1 MSWFGARPQMGVP
14 MVPMPM
20 MQMQMG
26 MRMGGPPTSGG
37 GAPPMQA
44 QPRPQKMEI
53 PTGPAVTV
61 FVGNITERAPDAMVR
76 HLLTTCG
83 NVLSWKR
90 VQGAT
95 GKLQAFGFCELSNPD
110 AGLRAIRLLND
121 YAIADKSLVVK
132 VDAKTK
138 KILDDYLTDRMKKNG
153 DEEKESEGYLD
164 DDMKYDD
171 NLAKER
177 VLQILKDHAKEIESF
192 VPQEGTAL
200 PVQREAP
207 PAHALLQRMGTR
219 DEGLDNVED
228 EKKGIISRE
237 IDKFRE
243 TMKIREAEREEKG
256 KEKDKDREREK
267 ERDRDRKSSP
277 PARRSRDRESR
288 EKSRGRESRGREARS
303 QSTRISRRR
312 SPSPPPRVRVS
323 RSRSRSREP
332 REPRSRGTRSEERNK
347 SEKELQ
353 KEREME
359 AEEKERRKAEK
370 KATEKEENYQA
381 RLMAWERRES
391 KKAKDYEKEKKK
403 EKQKAED
410 MEREAKKLKEFLE
423 DYDDE
428 KDDPK
433 YYRGRELA
441 RRMSVRE
448 REAAKDADDRT
459 REEEEVEE
467 LKKQIFSNASVKDP
481 DAEFAKRLRERENQ
495 FLPPGAQQKQ
505 QQPRE
510 ASPTQP
516 LRDQSPPS
524 PDREPSPMDDSYGG
538 GFDNGDNSVDISSP
552 TPDPEPTIN
561 PISLPGPK
569 LDAVN
574 KRRKMQVADIFNQ
587 DLDDDDDHK
596 PKKKLKPLP
605 PVITDKKKE
614 KPAAVDDKKQ
624 HIKSLIEKIPTDKTA
639 LFEYTVDWD
648 LVDNQL
654 MEKRI
659 RPWVNKKIAEY
670 IGEPEPSLTDFIC
683 SKVLAGSQPKAILD
697 DVQMVL
703 DEEAEVFVVKMWRL
717 LIYEIENKK
726 QKATA
731 PVK

>member
-1 MSWFGARPQMGVP
+1 
-14 MVPMPM
+14 
-20 MQMQMG
+20 
-26 MRMGGPPTSGG
+26 
-37 GAPPMQA
+37 
-44 QPRPQKMEI
+44 
-53 PTGPAVTV
+53 
-61 FVGNITERAPDAMVR
+61 
-76 HLLTTCG
+76 
-83 NVLSWKR
+83 
-90 VQGAT
+90 
-95 GKLQAFGFCELSNPD
+95 
-110 AGLRAIRLLND
+110 
-121 YAIADKSLVVK
+121 
-132 VDAKTK
+132 
-138 KILDDYLTDRMKKNG
+138 MKKNIKLYG
-153 DEEKESEGYLD
+153 ILYTPT
-164 DDMKYDD
+164 KYFCYMFT
-171 NLAKER
+171 
-177 VLQILKDHAKEIESF
+177 SF
-192 VPQEGTAL
+192 
-200 PVQREAP
+200 
-207 PAHALLQRMGTR
+207 
-219 DEGLDNVED
+219 
-228 EKKGIISRE
+228 
-237 IDKFRE
+237 
-243 TMKIREAEREEKG
+243 
-256 KEKDKDREREK
+256 
-267 ERDRDRKSSP
+267 
-277 PARRSRDRESR
+277 
-288 EKSRGRESRGREARS
+288 
-303 QSTRISRRR
+303 
-312 SPSPPPRVRVS
+312 
-323 RSRSRSREP
+323 
-332 REPRSRGTRSEERNK
+332 
-347 SEKELQ
+347 
-353 KEREME
+353 
-359 AEEKERRKAEK
+359 
-370 KATEKEENYQA
+370 
-381 RLMAWERRES
+381 
-391 KKAKDYEKEKKK
+391 
-403 EKQKAED
+403 
-410 MEREAKKLKEFLE
+410 
-423 DYDDE
+423 
-428 KDDPK
+428 
-433 YYRGRELA
+433 
-441 RRMSVRE
+441 RE